1 MKLKTITVTYGRKLN
16 LGDYNSSHV
25 EMSLWAE
32 LDEGD
37 CEVAASEALRQMA
50 RNNVMSELAR
60 LQPKLEA
67 KVQDIFMGLPVDV
80 QKQVMGEKASG
91 PLTWEQVADIYD
103 SHSNGQRKAR
113 TMQMDHVFDY
123 VARLDGFYEL
133 DGQLYREDTN

>member
-80 QKQVMGEKASG
+80 QKQVTGSVDENGIPYTTDRNGVRNYRGENAERAIEKDLAEIERKASG
-91 PLTWEQVADIYD
+91 G
-103 SHSNGQRKAR
+103 H
-113 TMQMDHVFDY
+113 
-123 VARLDGFYEL
+123 
-133 DGQLYREDTN
+133 

>member
-37 CEVAASEALRQMA
+37 CEIAASEALRQMA

-60 LQPKLEA
+60 LQPKLDA

-80 QKQVMGEKASG
+80 QKKVMGSVDENDIPYTTDRNGVRNYHGKNAEKAIEKDLAEIERKASG
-91 PLTWEQVADIYD
+91 GY
-103 SHSNGQRKAR
+103 
-113 TMQMDHVFDY
+113 
-123 VARLDGFYEL
+123 
-133 DGQLYREDTN
+133 